1 MAKLCR
7 GRVSCHFFKAR
18 PFLLSSRPL
27 GGRHAAVIPALPE
40 EYDASMPIGAY
51 YPKRE
56 ISANPG
62 VPRGLSHYPQHII
75 AQAEAQ
81 KSQQQANGSA
91 SGVPSSSTSSQ
102 QDGSTLAQ
110 NATQSNHSQIPLAP
124 ASSSKGLNIQHYQP
138 VQQTQSPSQGPQ
150 KRVTRSSNTSAS
162 SAPARS
168 TRASTRV
175 SQRQEQQEQK
185 QQQKQPV
192 SVSAPDTSMPPASE
206 AMPTTFAGIMSQF
219 PVPSLAQTPHPAGN

>member
-1 MAKLCR
+1 MSLETR
-7 GRVSCHFFKAR
+7 RF
-18 PFLLSSRPL
+18 FLLSSRPL

-56 ISANPG
+56 VSANQG

-81 KSQQQANGSA
+81 KSQQSNGSA
-91 SGVPSSSTSSQ
+91 SGGPSSSSRSQ
-102 QDGSTLAQ
+102 QDGRTLAQ
-110 NATQSNHSQIPLAP
+110 NATQSHHLQIPLAP

-138 VQQTQSPSQGPQ
+138 IQQTQAPSQGPQ
-150 KRVTRSSNTSAS
+150 KRATKSSNTSAQ
-162 SAPARS
+162 SASGRS
-168 TRASTRV
+168 TRASARG
-175 SQRQEQQEQK
+175 RQEQQEQ
-185 QQQKQPV
+185 QQQQPV
-192 SVSAPDTSMPPASE
+192 LVSAPGTSIPPASE

-219 PVPSLAQTPHPAGN
+219 PVPGLAKTPHPAGS

>member
-1 MAKLCR
+1 M
-7 GRVSCHFFKAR
+7 
-18 PFLLSSRPL
+18 SSRPL
-27 GGRHAAVIPALPE
+27 GGRHAAVIPALPD

-56 ISANPG
+56 VSANPG

-91 SGVPSSSTSSQ
+91 SGGPSSSSSSQ

-110 NATQSNHSQIPLAP
+110 NATQSNHLQIPLAP

-138 VQQTQSPSQGPQ
+138 IQQTQAPSQGPQ
-150 KRVTRSSNTSAS
+150 KRVTRSSNMSAS
-162 SAPARS
+162 SAPGRS
-168 TRASTRV
+168 TRASTRG

-185 QQQKQPV
+185 QQQKQPA

-219 PVPSLAQTPHPAGN
+219 PVPGLAETSHPAGS

>member
-1 MAKLCR
+1 
-7 GRVSCHFFKAR
+7 
-18 PFLLSSRPL
+18 
-27 GGRHAAVIPALPE
+27 
-40 EYDASMPIGAY
+40 MPIGAY

-81 KSQQQANGSA
+81 KSQQQVNGSA
-91 SGVPSSSTSSQ
+91 SGGPSLSSSSQ

-110 NATQSNHSQIPLAP
+110 NATRSNHVQIPLAS

-138 VQQTQSPSQGPQ
+138 IQQTQVPSQGPQ

-162 SAPARS
+162 SAPVRS
-168 TRASTRV
+168 TRASTRG
-175 SQRQEQQEQK
+175 SQRQEQQQQK

-192 SVSAPDTSMPPASE
+192 SVSASDTSMPPASE

-219 PVPSLAQTPHPAGN
+219 PVPGLTETPGS